1 MMDKWWQIA
10 GIAGILFVISFIVGA
25 AVSGEAPMHGDDA
38 ETITEWFADNGEQ
51 YLIGD
56 FINGLGF
63 ILFYF
68 PFLVGLYAR
77 LRAAEAEPAMFSRV
91 ALIGGIILPLA
102 GLTGGV
108 FLASLAL
115 LEGAVSDEVAVMAV
129 AASFHAFSAVSAISA
144 IIMGAAAIVIVRT
157 GVFWAW
163 LGWLGAAL
171 AIAAII
177 GSYTVVDGDPEGV
190 FGVISIIA
198 FIGFG
203 VWILAASAAL
213 LMQGRGAA
221 MGAPMAQA
229 AT

>member
-10 GIAGILFVISFIVGA
+10 GVAGILFVITFIVGA
-25 AVSGEAPMHGDDA
+25 AVSGDMPMHGDDA
-38 ETITEWFADNGEQ
+38 ETITAWFADNGEQ

-77 LRAAEAEPAMFSRV
+77 LRSAETEPAIWSRV
-91 ALIGGIILPLA
+91 ALIGGILLPLA

-108 FLASLAL
+108 FLGSLAL
-115 LEGAVSDEVAVMAV
+115 LEGAVSDDVAVMAV
-129 AASFHAFSAVSAISA
+129 AASFHAFSAVSAVTA
-144 IIMGAAAIVIVRT
+144 VLVGAASIVIIRT

-190 FGVISIIA
+190 FGVIGIVA
-198 FIGFG
+198 FIAFG
-203 VWILAASAAL
+203 VWMLAASAAL
-213 LMQGRGAA
+213 LMQGRAETTGAR
-221 MGAPMAQA
+221 MAQP